1 VKGWQAFT
9 GREAVLDGYGR
20 SFIDIAAERDVDA
33 GGMPAR
39 HAPAAV
45 PTVAPL
51 DFDGAW
57 GAGGGL

>member
-1 VKGWQAFT
+1 MAVKGWQAFT

-51 DFDGAW
+51 DFDGA
-57 GAGGGL
+57 